1 MLKEFIEH
9 IQETTKPLIHTID
22 PDIDSGSTFV
32 VTSNGRTV
40 ELHPTIDHP
49 DTLQL
54 HSLEALVTL
63 VKTEAANMDAPLYIT
78 IPDHLTVRCFGQP
91 QIAARFFRQVFYEAK
106 ATDVPGFWDGFREQ
120 EKAIIELRS
129 RFAPG
134 EGVDYLLDLLSRIS
148 KENGVI
154 TNDNG
159 VSQTV
164 EARQGVALK
173 TMERLKPRVP
183 LRPFRTFQEVEQ
195 PESEFLLRMDEEGNI
210 GLFEADGGMWKLTAR
225 QTVKAFLE
233 VKLADL
239 VTSRAVFIAL

>member
-9 IQETTKPLIHTID
+9 IQETTKPIIQQVN
-22 PDIDSGSTFV
+22 GSTFAI
-32 VTSNGRTV
+32 NGNGSVR
-40 ELHPTIDHP
+40 EILPAIHHP
-49 DTLQL
+49 DTLPL
-54 HSLEALVTL
+54 HSLEALVMM
-63 VKTEAANMDAPLYIT
+63 VQTEAANMATPLYIT

-91 QIAARFFRQVFYEAK
+91 NPDAQYFRQVYYEAR
-106 ATDVPGFWDGFREQ
+106 ATDVPGFHDGFREHD
-120 EKAIIELRS
+120 KVIIELRS

-148 KENGVI
+148 KESGVT

-173 TMERLKPRVP
+173 ASVQVRPRVP

-195 PESEFLLRMDEEGNI
+195 PESEFLLRLDEDGNI

-225 QTVKAFLE
+225 KQIKALLE
-233 VKLADL
+233 ENLADL
-239 VTSRAVFIAL
+239 AASGAVHIAL

>member
-9 IQETTKPLIHTID
+9 IQKTTQPIIKQIGD
-22 PDIDSGSTFV
+22 STFV
-32 VTSNGRTV
+32 IKGIGGTE
-40 ELHPTIDHP
+40 ELHPAIYHP
-49 DTLQL
+49 DTLPL
-54 HSLEALVTL
+54 HSLEALVKM
-63 VKTEAANMDAPLYIT
+63 VQTEAASVGEPLYIT

-91 QIAARFFRQVFYEAK
+91 QPDARFFRQVYYEAR
-106 ATDVPGFWDGFREQ
+106 ATDVPGFRDGFREQ

>member
-1 MLKEFIEH
+1 MLKEFITH
-9 IQETTKPLIHTID
+9 IQKTTQPLIQQIG
-22 PDIDSGSTFV
+22 GSTFAI
-32 VTSNGRTV
+32 NGDGNAR
-40 ELHPTIDHP
+40 EILPNICHP
-49 DTLQL
+49 DTLPL
-54 HSLEALVTL
+54 HSLEALVKM
-63 VKTEAANMDAPLYIT
+63 VQTEAVNMDAPLYIT
-78 IPDHLTVRCFGQP
+78 IPNHLTVRCFGQP
-91 QIAARFFRQVFYEAK
+91 DADARYFRQVYYEAK
-106 ATDVPGFWDGFREQ
+106 ATDVPGFQDGFRDQ

-148 KENGVI
+148 KDSGVT

-173 TMERLKPRVP
+173 ATVQVKPRVP

-195 PESEFLLRMDEEGNI
+195 PESEFLLRLDEEGNI
-210 GLFEADGGMWKLTAR
+210 GLFEADGSMWKLTAR

-233 VKLADL
+233 AKLADL
-239 VTSRAVFIAL
+239 VASGAVFIAL

>member
-1 MLKEFIEH
+1 MLKEFIAH
-9 IQETTKPLIHTID
+9 IQKTTQPLVQQIG
-22 PDIDSGSTFV
+22 GSTFAINGD
-32 VTSNGRTV
+32 SNVR
-40 ELHPTIDHP
+40 EILPSIYHP
-49 DTLQL
+49 DTLLL
-54 HSLEALVTL
+54 HSLEALVKM
-63 VKTEAANMDAPLYIT
+63 VQTEAANVGEPLYIT
-78 IPDHLTVRCFGQP
+78 IPDHLTVRCYGQP
-91 QIAARFFRQVFYEAK
+91 QPDARFFRQVYYEAR
-106 ATDVPGFWDGFREQ
+106 ATDVPGFRDGFREQ
-120 EKAIIELRS
+120 EKAIIEMRS

-148 KENGVI
+148 KDSGVV

-164 EARQGVALK
+164 EARQGIALK
-173 TMERLKPRVP
+173 TTVQLKSRVP

-195 PESEFLLRMDEEGNI
+195 PESEFLLRMNEEGNI

-233 VKLADL
+233 AKLADL

>member
-1 MLKEFIEH
+1 MLKEFIAH
-9 IQETTKPLIHTID
+9 IQKTTQPLVQQVD
-22 PDIDSGSTFV
+22 GSTFV
-32 VTSNGRTV
+32 ISGCGGV
-40 ELHPTIDHP
+40 EEIRPTIYHP
-49 DTLQL
+49 DTLAL
-54 HSLEALVTL
+54 HSLEALVKM
-63 VKTEAANMDAPLYIT
+63 VQTEAANVGEPLYIT

-91 QIAARFFRQVFYEAK
+91 QPDARFFRQVYYEAK
-106 ATDVPGFWDGFREQ
+106 ATDVPGFRGGFRDY

-129 RFAPG
+129 QFSPG

-148 KENGVI
+148 KENGV
-154 TNDNG
+154 TTSDNG

-173 TMERLKPRVP
+173 ATVQVRPRVP

-195 PESEFLLRMDEEGNI
+195 PESEFLLRLDEDGNI

-233 VKLADL
+233 AKLADL
-239 VTSRAVFIAL
+239 VTSGAVILAL

>member
-1 MLKEFIEH
+1 MTGENDKY
-9 IQETTKPLIHTID
+9 
-22 PDIDSGSTFV
+22 
-32 VTSNGRTV
+32 N
-40 ELHPTIDHP
+40 
-49 DTLQL
+49 
-54 HSLEALVTL
+54 HSKAAHLYPPFSYIPRSAKNYKIALALTQ
-63 VKTEAANMDAPLYIT
+63 TEAASVGEPLYIT

-91 QIAARFFRQVFYEAK
+91 QPDARFFRQVYYEAR
-106 ATDVPGFWDGFREQ
+106 ATDVPGFRDGFREQ

-148 KENGVI
+148 KDSGV
-154 TNDNG
+154 TTTDNG

-173 TMERLKPRVP
+173 SVVSLKPRVP

-195 PESEFLLRMDEEGNI
+195 PESEFLLRMDEAGNI

-225 QTVKAFLE
+225 QTVKAFLDA
-233 VKLADL
+233 KLADM
-239 VTSRAVFIAL
+239 VTSGAVFIAL

>member
-1 MLKEFIEH
+1 MLKEFIAH
-9 IQETTKPLIHTID
+9 IQKTTQPLVQQID
-22 PDIDSGSTFV
+22 GSTFV
-32 VTSNGRTV
+32 ISGNGGV
-40 ELHPTIDHP
+40 EEIHPAIYHP
-49 DTLQL
+49 DTLPL
-54 HSLEALVTL
+54 HSLEALVKM
-63 VKTEAANMDAPLYIT
+63 VQTEAASVGEPLYIT
-78 IPDHLTVRCFGQP
+78 IPDHLTVRCYGQP
-91 QIAARFFRQVFYEAK
+91 QPDARFFRQVYYEAR
-106 ATDVPGFWDGFREQ
+106 ATDVPGFRDGFREQ

-129 RFAPG
+129 RFAPS

-148 KENGVI
+148 KDSGVI

-159 VSQTV
+159 ISQTV

-233 VKLADL
+233 EQLAEE
-239 VTSRAVFIAL
+239 VAGNSVYIAL

>member
-1 MLKEFIEH
+1 M
-9 IQETTKPLIHTID
+9 
-22 PDIDSGSTFV
+22 
-32 VTSNGRTV
+32 
-40 ELHPTIDHP
+40 
-49 DTLQL
+49 
-54 HSLEALVTL
+54 
-63 VKTEAANMDAPLYIT
+63 
-78 IPDHLTVRCFGQP
+78 
-91 QIAARFFRQVFYEAK
+91 
-106 ATDVPGFWDGFREQ
+106 PGFQDGFRDQ

-233 VKLADL
+233 AKLADL
-239 VTSRAVFIAL
+239 VASGAVFIAL

>member
-9 IQETTKPLIHTID
+9 IQETTKPIIQQVN
-22 PDIDSGSTFV
+22 GSTFAI
-32 VTSNGRTV
+32 NGNGSVR
-40 ELHPTIDHP
+40 EILPAIHHP
-49 DTLQL
+49 DTLPL
-54 HSLEALVTL
+54 HSLEALVMM
-63 VKTEAANMDAPLYIT
+63 VQTEAANMATPLYIT

-91 QIAARFFRQVFYEAK
+91 NPDAQYFRQVYYEAK
-106 ATDVPGFWDGFREQ
+106 ATDAPGFQDGFREQ

-183 LRPFRTFQEVEQ
+183 LRPFRTFQEVDQ
-195 PESEFLLRMDEEGNI
+195 PESEFLLRLDDEGNI

-225 QTVKAFLE
+225 QTIKAFLE
-233 VKLADL
+233 ANLADL
-239 VTSRAVFIAL
+239 VASGGAYIAL

>member
-1 MLKEFIEH
+1 MLKSFIEH
-9 IQETTKPLIHTID
+9 IQETARPIIEEIDGTYFCISQQRGVEELI
-22 PDIDSGSTFV
+22 PESF
-32 VTSNGRTV
+32 
-40 ELHPTIDHP
+40 HP
-49 DTLQL
+49 DKLSL
-54 HSLEALVTL
+54 SSLEALVQM
-63 VKTEAANMDAPLYIT
+63 VQTEAVNMDTPLYIN
-78 IPDHLTVRCFGQP
+78 IPSHLTVRCFGQP
-91 QIAARFFRQVFYEAK
+91 QIEDQFFRQTYYEAN
-106 ATDVPGFWDGFREQ
+106 ATDVPGFQDGFREQ
-120 EKAIIELRS
+120 EKAIIELRN

-183 LRPFRTFQEVEQ
+183 LRPFRTFQEVDQ
-195 PESEFLLRMDEEGNI
+195 PESEFLLRLDDEGNI

-225 QTVKAFLE
+225 QTIKAFLE
-233 VKLADL
+233 ANLADL
-239 VTSRAVFIAL
+239 VASGGAYIAL

>member
-9 IQETTKPLIHTID
+9 IQKTAQPLIQVID
-22 PDIDSGSTFV
+22 PEIDSGSTFA
-32 VTSNGRTV
+32 VTSDGNAV
-40 ELHPTIDHP
+40 ELRPTIDHP
-49 DTLQL
+49 DTLPL
-54 HSLEALVTL
+54 HSLDALVKM
-63 VKTEAANMDAPLYIT
+63 VQTEAAKTAEPLYVT
-78 IPDHLTVRCFGQP
+78 IPNHLTVRCFGQP
-91 QIAARFFRQVFYEAK
+91 DAEARFFRQVYYEAR
-106 ATDVPGFWDGFREQ
+106 ATDVPGFRDGFREQ

-148 KENGVI
+148 KDSGVA
-154 TNDNG
+154 TTDNG

-164 EARQGVALK
+164 EARQGIALK
-173 TMERLKPRVP
+173 ATVQLRPRVP

-233 VKLADL
+233 AKLADL
-239 VTSRAVFIAL
+239 VTSGAVFIAL

>member
-9 IQETTKPLIHTID
+9 IQRTTQPIIEEVGD
-22 PDIDSGSTFV
+22 SVFVISGS
-32 VTSNGRTV
+32 GRA
-40 ELHPTIDHP
+40 EEIRPTIFHP
-49 DTLQL
+49 DTLPL
-54 HSLEALVTL
+54 HSLEALV
-63 VKTEAANMDAPLYIT
+63 KMIQTEAASMAAPLYIT

-91 QIAARFFRQVFYEAK
+91 DPDARYFRQVYYEAR
-106 ATDVPGFWDGFREQ
+106 ATDVPGFRDGFREQ

-148 KENGVI
+148 KDSNVS
-154 TNDNG
+154 TTDNG

-164 EARQGVALK
+164 EARQGIAIK
-173 TMERLKPRVP
+173 ITEAIKPRVP

-225 QTVKAFLE
+225 QTIKAFLNQE
-233 VKLADL
+233 LAEL
-239 VTSRAVFIAL
+239 VSAGAVYIAL